1 MEDINRDDVLFNMI
15 NKHSD
20 NVKEQNRKIEEA
32 KKQAIIDH
40 NYMLTQRAIAT
51 SLRREEVAREAA
63 IRGKEISKER
73 RKKVALILVG
83 MATVVALMTPVAI
96 KTTKKVIDYRDT
108 SIAVGAMQNEA
119 IEELHRYGL
128 ISIDGMD
135 FNVTEPNTS
144 ISYQRLDISSPEEVY
159 IYNTILNDTEF
170 AKLIGSLGYSN
181 FEEYLEKNNFSN
193 EKEFTSQ
200 MRENILNSYRAELQ
214 KNGGNTR

>member
-20 NVKEQNRKIEEA
+20 DGKERNRKIEEA

-73 RKKVALILVG
+73 RKKVALVLVG
-83 MATVVALMTPVAI
+83 MATVAALMTPAVI
-96 KTTKKVIDYRDT
+96 KTTEKVIDYRDT
-108 SIAVGAMQNEA
+108 SIAVSAMQNEA
-119 IEELHRYGL
+119 IEELYKYGL
-128 ISIDGMD
+128 INVDGKE

-159 IYNTILNDTEF
+159 IYKTIIGETEF
-170 AKLIGSLGYSN
+170 AKLIGSLGYDS

-193 EKEFTSQ
+193 EKEFTTQ

-214 KNGGNTR
+214 KNGGNVK